1 MRTINLH
8 SAFIFVQ
15 VVISGS
21 FTAAAKALELPKST
35 VSDKVAE
42 LEKELGVTLMV
53 RTTRKLNLTDIGK
66 EYFKKA
72 ELAVRQIQSASE
84 EAAQAQRRPSGRLR
98 ITAPNQPAFFTIA
111 DVIAEYR
118 VKFPDVMI
126 EIEYTDRSVDMVTED
141 FDLAIRVGRL
151 EDSSL
156 IAKKVGENFLIAVAS
171 SAYLKKA
178 AILKSPQDLLKHSCI
193 KFNSAG
199 FREKW
204 EFRNSKGKT
213 AKVVIPN
220 SVTTNSFAAMK
231 NLVALGQG
239 VALMPYVLCQ
249 QEIEA
254 GEFVHVLPEWFTKEI
269 PVHIVHPP
277 QRYSSPKVREFL
289 PLLERKMRE
298 QMPERKMFFR

>member
-21 FTAAAKALELPKST
+21 FTAAAQALGLPKST

-72 ELAVRQIQSASE
+72 ELAIRQIQSASE
-84 EAAQAQRRPSGRLR
+84 EAAQSQRKPSGTIR
-98 ITAPNQPAFFTIA
+98 ITAPNQPAFFNIA

-118 VKFPDVMI
+118 RKFPEVAV
-126 EIEYTDRSVDMVTED
+126 EIDYTDRSVDLVTED
-141 FDLAIRVGRL
+141 FDLAIRVGNL

-156 IAKKVGENFLIAVAS
+156 IAKKAGAYFLIAVAS
-171 SAYLKKA
+171 AAYLKKA
-178 AILKSPQDLLKHSCI
+178 AILRYPQDLLQHNCI
-193 KFNSAG
+193 KFSPSG
-199 FREKW
+199 KREKW
-204 EFRNSKGKT
+204 EFRNDRGKT
-213 AKVVIPN
+213 AKVTLPN
-220 SVTTNSFAAMK
+220 SVTTNSFAAIK

-239 VALMPYVLCQ
+239 VALMPYVLCKE
-249 QEIEA
+249 EIEN
-254 GEFVHVLPEWFTKEI
+254 GKFVHVLPEWFTKEI
-269 PVHIVHPP
+269 PVHLVHPP
-277 QRYSSPKVREFL
+277 QRYSSPKVREFI
-289 PLLERKMRE
+289 PLLERRVRE
-298 QMPERKMFFR
+298 LMPERKNFFG